1 MNCSVTKRLRIV
13 PGTLD
18 DYGRLAHYHY
28 RDGSLGPLAGIFA
41 LKPIS
46 PLSGLSCRD
55 TVGVIVYT
63 MPAAGLELRNAATGN
78 FLAGLDRST
87 QLALINRNIRCISR
101 VIIEP
106 RFRGLGLAVRLVRET
121 MPRMNVPI
129 IEAMAV
135 MGMVNPFF
143 EKARMKSYAAPL
155 HERCVELVEAFS
167 TVGIE
172 QSELVDAELMQRKLD
187 MLQWPAADFI
197 EARIRKFLQSYG
209 KRQNMTPGIERT
221 RYILS
226 KLTARPIYYVWFNPA
241 ICIPSTTAKRWTI
254 ENGRLTKNERQ
265 GK

>member
-41 LKPIS
+41 LKPVS

-63 MPAAGLELRNAATGN
+63 MPAASLELRNAATGN
-78 FLAGLDRST
+78 FLTGLDRST

-143 EKARMKSYAAPL
+143 EKAGMKPYAAPL

-167 TVGIE
+167 AVGIE
-172 QSELVDAELMQRKLD
+172 HPDVSGVDAELVQRKLD
-187 MLQWPAADFI
+187 TLQRPAADFI
-197 EARIRKFLQSYG
+197 EGRIKRFLQSYG
-209 KRQNMTPGIERT
+209 KRRNMPLGLVRT

-226 KLTARPIYYVWFNPA
+226 KLTARPIYYIWFNLDLELR
-241 ICIPSTTAKRWTI
+241 I
-254 ENGRLTKNERQ
+254 
-265 GK
+265 